1 MVLRMI
7 PVLKLSTPADS
18 SKVETLL
25 ARLRLDPRDV
35 ALNRGER
42 AKQVVAV
49 NAILA
54 DVAERGD
61 QAIVD
66 SSRKFDDPNF
76 SADQIRVSPD
86 EMRDAHA
93 RTPADQM
100 AALRRS
106 IGQVKEY
113 QVKILPTPPT
123 PVVRGGV

>member
-1 MVLRMI
+1 MI
-7 PVLKLSTPADS
+7 PVLKLSNLADRQRVDS
-18 SKVETLL
+18 LL

-42 AKQVVAV
+42 AKQVAAV

-76 SADQIRVSPD
+76 TTEQIRVTPD
-86 EMRDAHA
+86 ETRDAHA
-93 RTPADQM
+93 RCPAEQM
-100 AALRRS
+100 AAL
-106 IGQVKEY
+106 
-113 QVKILPTPPT
+113 
-123 PVVRGGV
+123 